1 MWRVWWWFE
10 RLQRKQSAVSAF
22 VERVSSAISAKGFVR
37 EKAGLERYS
46 VLRLVLPHLDRER
59 APYDLKEAKLA
70 RLIADALQVFFIL
83 VSFLKGR
90 RVRTASI
97 SFTVYSDVRLL
108 KADNIN
114 SKITRVFF
122 FFERERKLAWCSLFP
137 CLGCKH

>member
-10 RLQRKQSAVSAF
+10 RLQRKQSAASAF

-70 RLIADALQVFFIL
+70 RLIADALQVF
-83 VSFLKGR
+83 
-90 RVRTASI
+90 
-97 SFTVYSDVRLL
+97 
-108 KADNIN
+108 
-114 SKITRVFF
+114 
-122 FFERERKLAWCSLFP
+122 LFWFRF
-137 CLGCKH
+137 